1 MATKKEA
8 TTEVVPGTEA
18 AENGFTAADAEII
31 EVDAEIISEL
41 EDDSDDNE
49 PSVFTDEDVTLGEPE
64 KLEHNHVA
72 LSFVLKAEL
81 FQDYVTKAYQ
91 ANRSRIIVP
100 GFRKGKAPRKMMEK
114 IYGESLFWEE
124 AINNVIPQALRYIVN
139 KNDYKL
145 CLPPVCDAANV
156 NPDNG
161 KLELLFD
168 LPLFPEPEI
177 ENYKGLKAVRREAVV
192 DDAEIDLRIETLR
205 SRNASLHPCD
215 RPAQLGDTLVIDYK
229 GFVDDRA
236 FDGGEA
242 KDHSLELGSN
252 SFVAGFEAQL
262 IGAKTGDT
270 VDVNVTFPSDYHAK
284 TLRDKAALFKV
295 TVSEVKELVLPELD
309 DEFAKDV
316 SEFDT
321 LEEYRASLVDE
332 LAESAKAKARDEF
345 LNDIL
350 DQVDAVTTVDI
361 DPKMIEEH
369 RAYLFSQQAARY
381 GIPGGAVQDLL
392 KAQTAETREE
402 MYKNAEHHLRG
413 ELILEKISRLEGIEV
428 TDEDRS
434 REYGKLAEDYG
445 VDSESVKTFVNRE
458 AFEQGVL
465 LTKVADYL
473 IGLSIETEPEPE
485 SETETESKS

>member
-1 MATKKEA
+1 MAKKKDA
-8 TTEVVPGTEA
+8 AVVA
-18 AENGFTAADAEII
+18 APDAELIDELINDAADSLAP
-31 EVDAEIISEL
+31 VDVADVL
-41 EDDSDDNE
+41 DASDDAGEDNA

-64 KLEHNHVA
+64 EHEHNHVSLA
-72 LSFVLKAEL
+72 FTLKSEL
-81 FQDYVTKAYQ
+81 FQDFVTKSYLAS
-91 ANRSRIIVP
+91 RSRIVVP
-100 GFRKGKAPRKMMEK
+100 GFRKGKAPRRMMEK

-124 AINNVIPQALRYIVN
+124 AINEVIPEALRYIVN
-139 KNDYKL
+139 KLDYRL
-145 CLPPVCDAANV
+145 CLSPVCDAANV
-156 NPDNG
+156 NPDSG
-161 KLELLFD
+161 DLELLFD

-177 ENYKGLKAVRREAVV
+177 ENYKGLKAVRREPVV
-192 DDAEIDLRIETLR
+192 DDAEIDLQIETLR

-262 IGAKTGDT
+262 IGAKAGDS

-284 TLRDKAALFKV
+284 GLRDKEALFKV
-295 TVSEVKELVLPELD
+295 TVNEVKELVLPELD

-321 LEEYRASLVDE
+321 LEEYRASLVDDLQE
-332 LAESAKAKARDEF
+332 TAKGKARDEF

-350 DQVDAVTTVDI
+350 EQVDAVTTIDI
-361 DPKMIEEH
+361 DPRMIEEH

-413 ELILEKISRLEGIEV
+413 ELILEKIARLDGIEV
-428 TDEDRS
+428 TDEDRD
-434 REYGKLAEDYG
+434 REYGKLALDYG
-445 VDSESVKTFVNRE
+445 VDAESVKTFVNRE

-465 LTKVADYL
+465 LTKVADHL
-473 IGLSIETEPEPE
+473 IGLSETIEPEETTEPEE
-485 SETETESKS
+485 EK